1 MFIDWVYR
9 FIIYLLKI
17 IAGENIEELDQLFDE
32 IEERWTYLDKLLNE
46 ANRQMRISNQSV
58 EFQQEAAKIH
68 ALLTRSKEDELLKLK
83 NEDDIKEIPESKL
96 FTNEMKFQSGN
107 ESEINI
113 ASM

>member
-1 MFIDWVYR
+1 
-9 FIIYLLKI
+9 
-17 IAGENIEELDQLFDE
+17 
-32 IEERWTYLDKLLNE
+32 
-46 ANRQMRISNQSV
+46 MRISNQSV

-83 NEDDIKEIPESKL
+83 NDDIKEIPESKL